1 MTGTPFTHQASCE
14 RESNSPPATTCCKPG
29 EDLLAEMLVE
39 CRLNQQRPGRLFES
53 HSPFVGTILS
63 GIDGD
68 HLVVQRAMGIS
79 LADQLASLLR
89 RPRQLA
95 QPSEPSPERA
105 MRQRGPPG
113 CQRMLL
119 PIVINE

>member
-1 MTGTPFTHQASCE
+1 MPVE
-14 RESNSPPATTCCKPG
+14 R
-29 EDLLAEMLVE
+29 
-39 CRLNQQRPGRLFES
+39 RLDQQHPGRLFES
-53 HSPFVGTILS
+53 DSPLFGTILS

-68 HLVVQRAMGIS
+68 HLVVQRAVGIF

-105 MRQRGPPG
+105 MRQRGPPS